1 MGGAVSVLPAL
12 PRTLLRIDAIWGGLV
27 MWPGAREMSG
37 LIVLRW
43 LELSLAGGGLWAL
56 WCRMQAR
63 VAEGRRERREQEEL
77 RAYAGLDVRLGTDA
91 EMPELA
97 MRVSRLMAEKS
108 VFRRT
113 AVMVRD
119 AGGGFSVAGSAGME
133 ETTVESLNGWA
144 EDVVEAERRGG
155 IGTRRGEGGLG
166 RRIKNNAF
174 AVVFGTEKNGGRGRN
189 ACLGEEARGA
199 IVIPLWTTSGR
210 MMGALAVG
218 ADGLLSVRQRELEE
232 VLWPLEA
239 LGVKVARA
247 MENAALAEKLM
258 RAERLAGM
266 GMLAGGMAHALSN
279 PLTAVLGFA
288 ELIAGSTGEARVKMD
303 AEIIVREALRMRQT
317 VETLLEFWRPVGQGD
332 ELVDLMELVRE
343 LAAACG
349 EKLESR
355 GIRLMV
361 QADGE
366 VPEVRG
372 NRHRLR
378 QLLEHLLNNA
388 AQALAGV
395 RETKTGEDLVIR
407 MSLSCSGDDGS
418 GDAAG
423 LEGRRVHLIVSDTGP
438 GFREPGRMFDP
449 IYTMQEAGDGAGM
462 GLSLCYSIV
471 QEHGGEIS
479 AFNMHP
485 HGAAVAVE
493 LPLMMG
499 AEKKSAVAE
508 ERFRRAAV

>member
-1 MGGAVSVLPAL
+1 
-12 PRTLLRIDAIWGGLV
+12 
-27 MWPGAREMSG
+27 MWPGAREMGG

-43 LELSLAGGGLWAL
+43 VELSLAGGGLWAL
-56 WCRMQAR
+56 WCRMQVG

-77 RAYAGLDVRLGTDA
+77 RAYAGLDVRLGADA
-91 EMPELA
+91 ELPELA
-97 MRVSRLMAEKS
+97 VRVSRLMAEKS

-113 AVMVRD
+113 AVLVRD
-119 AGGGFSVAGSAGME
+119 AGRVLSVAASAGME
-133 ETTVESLNGWA
+133 ETTVESLNAWA
-144 EDVVEAERRGG
+144 EGVVEAERRGG

-166 RRIKNNAF
+166 RRVKNNAF
-174 AVVFGTEKNGGRGRN
+174 AVVFGMGLGSGMGAGSGTGRGQNTRF
-189 ACLGEEARGA
+189 GEEARGA

-232 VLWPLEA
+232 ALWPLEA

-247 MENAALAEKLM
+247 MENAVLAEKLM
-258 RAERLAGM
+258 RAERLAGL

-288 ELIAGSTGEARVKMD
+288 ELIAGSTGEARVKTD

-317 VETLLEFWRPVGQGD
+317 VETLLEFWKPVGQGD
-332 ELVDLMELVRE
+332 ELVDLTELVRE

-349 EKLESR
+349 EKLEGR
-355 GIRLMV
+355 GIRLVV

-366 VPEVRG
+366 MPEVRG

-395 RETKTGEDLVIR
+395 RGVKTSEEMVIR
-407 MSLSCSGDDGS
+407 MSLSCSGSYSGSYSGNTAGDDS
-418 GDAAG
+418 GDASEG
-423 LEGRRVHLIVSDTGP
+423 LDGRRVHLIVSDTGP
-438 GFREPGRMFDP
+438 GFREPGRIFDP

-493 LPLMMG
+493 MPVRMA
-499 AEKKSAVAE
+499 AEKKSVVAE
-508 ERFRRAAV
+508 EGVRRAAVGG

>member
-1 MGGAVSVLPAL
+1 
-12 PRTLLRIDAIWGGLV
+12 
-27 MWPGAREMSG
+27 MWPGTREMSG

-43 LELSLAGGGLWAL
+43 GELSLAGGGLWAL
-56 WCRMQAR
+56 WCRMQVG

-77 RAYAGLDVRLGTDA
+77 RAYAGLDVRLGADA

-97 MRVSRLMAEKS
+97 ARVSRLMAEKS

-113 AVMVRD
+113 AVLVRD
-119 AGGGFSVAGSAGME
+119 AGGVLTVAASAGME
-133 ETTVESLNGWA
+133 ETTVESLNAWA
-144 EDVVEAERRGG
+144 EGVVEAERRGG

-166 RRIKNNAF
+166 RRVKNNAF
-174 AVVFGTEKNGGRGRN
+174 AVLFGVGAGVGRERS
-189 ACLGEEARGA
+189 ARFGEEARGA

-247 MENAALAEKLM
+247 MENVALAEKLM
-258 RAERLAGM
+258 RAERLAGL

-288 ELIAGSTGEARVKMD
+288 ELIAGSTGETRVKED

-317 VETLLEFWRPVGQGD
+317 VETLLEFWKPVGQGD
-332 ELVDLMELVRE
+332 ELVDLTELVRE

-349 EKLESR
+349 EKLEGR
-355 GIRLMV
+355 GIRLVV

-372 NRHRLR
+372 NRHKLR

-395 RETKTGEDLVIR
+395 RGVKAEEETVIR
-407 MSLSCSGDDGS
+407 MSLNCSGNSSGS
-418 GDAAG
+418 FSGASFGEVSEEAG
-423 LEGRRVHLIVSDTGP
+423 LDGRRVHLIVSDTGP
-438 GFREPGRMFDP
+438 GFREPGRIFDP

-493 LPLMMG
+493 LPVRM
-499 AEKKSAVAE
+499 EKKSVVAE
-508 ERFRRAAV
+508 EMIRRAAVGG

>member
-1 MGGAVSVLPAL
+1 
-12 PRTLLRIDAIWGGLV
+12 
-27 MWPGAREMSG
+27 MSG

-56 WCRMQAR
+56 WCRMQVR

-77 RAYAGLDVRLGTDA
+77 RAYAGLDVRLGADA
-91 EMPELA
+91 ELPELA
-97 MRVSRLMAEKS
+97 TRVSRLMAEKS

-119 AGGGFSVAGSAGME
+119 AGGVLAVTASAGME
-133 ETTVESLNGWA
+133 ETTVESLNAWA
-144 EDVVEAERRGG
+144 EGVVEAERRGG

-166 RRIKNNAF
+166 RRVKNNAF
-174 AVVFGTEKNGGRGRN
+174 SVVFGMGMGTGRGQSARF
-189 ACLGEEARGA
+189 GEEARGA

-232 VLWPLEA
+232 ALWPLEA
-239 LGVKVARA
+239 LAVKVARA

-258 RAERLAGM
+258 RAERLAGL

-288 ELIAGSTGEARVKMD
+288 ELIAGSTGEARVKTD

-317 VETLLEFWRPVGQGD
+317 VETLLEFWKPVGQGD
-332 ELVDLMELVRE
+332 ELVDLTELVRE

-355 GIRLMV
+355 GIRLVV

-388 AQALAGV
+388 SQALAGV
-395 RETKTGEDLVIR
+395 RETKTGEELVIR
-407 MSLSCSGDDGS
+407 MSLSCSGSCPESTSGS
-418 GDAAG
+418 APDSASGGD
-423 LEGRRVHLIVSDTGP
+423 GRRVHLIVSDTGP

-462 GLSLCYSIV
+462 GLSLSYSIV

-493 LPLMMG
+493 LPVRMG
-499 AEKKSAVAE
+499 AEKKSVVVE
-508 ERFRRAAV
+508 EAIRRAAVGG